1 VDPSDPRAA
10 DIPQMA
16 NSAKETLGDRLD
28 TFLLG
33 NVSFCSQCC
42 VALHADDRTAGTGS
56 VHHAQEAS

>member
-1 VDPSDPRAA
+1 MFLCWTPDARAGLSLVDPADPRAA

-33 NVSFCSQCC
+33 NVSLAPPILRC
-42 VALHADDRTAGTGS
+42 AGC
-56 VHHAQEAS
+56 